1 MRLKGAATNAPL
13 DIQDYDGSSHTY
25 TIEVGEAF
33 AALNRS
39 GEVLVGRILAIAD
52 DTRGSS
58 NDRLVFRYRT
68 FQPGAPL
75 SAP

>member
-1 MRLKGAATNAPL
+1 L

-25 TIEVGEAF
+25 AIEAGEAF
-33 AALNRS
+33 AALNRA

-58 NDRLVFRYRT
+58 KDWVVFKYRL
-68 FQPGAPL
+68 FQPGATL
-75 SAP
+75 AAP